1 MYYQCS
7 LCYDITT
14 IYFKIIICQWMNIEV
29 FFHNGLTSLGTPVL
43 NMIHIDEG
51 EDLNHLLAC
60 VWLSFLGL
68 LTCLFPY

>member
-1 MYYQCS
+1 
-7 LCYDITT
+7 
-14 IYFKIIICQWMNIEV
+14 MNIEV

-51 EDLNHLLAC
+51 EDVNHLLAC